1 MSAGTGSCCSLCA
14 MACNAGKALFSQD
27 IAAKQA
33 AEHRGTELQ
42 DLSTQSAP
50 KSAFKKACIPPS
62 TISLP
67 AMRLAGDEVTIQV
80 RPSAFLKPACWL
92 WLLASATASVTMYTT
107 NIVQKVIEL
116 EWEAAGQRRR
126 G

>member
-1 MSAGTGSCCSLCA
+1 

-42 DLSTQSAP
+42 DLSIPSAP
-50 KSAFKKACIPPS
+50 RSAFKKAGIPPS

-67 AMRLAGDEVTIQV
+67 AMRLAGDEVTFKHV
-80 RPSAFLKPACWL
+80 HLHFSS
-92 WLLASATASVTMYTT
+92 LLC
-107 NIVQKVIEL
+107 
-116 EWEAAGQRRR
+116 
-126 G
+126 